1 MLHKIIMV
9 ISRLY
14 TILFI
19 ALFITSCS
27 EKSGDTNNP
36 TQEKLIINEGVK
48 DSIRVIK
55 LTGTNYEMGLQHGR
69 QLKTEIHDLVELW
82 EKDIEL
88 NYQIPSEE
96 FISKFLESTNYVQA
110 IKKWTPNLF
119 EEIKGISEGSEI
131 DINKIIVFQL
141 VDEMWNNGGVVFKA
155 HHCSSIGVANRN
167 NNGSTNY
174 IAQNVDVT
182 PFYHKNKILLSFNNP
197 LNNLSTYVLTVPGI
211 IGVNGINETIG
222 ITVNSLM
229 DLQNSS
235 DGLPVCCV
243 VRGALNQNTFEQA
256 ANFINEIKH
265 ASGQNYIIGSKS
277 DVASFECSSIKVSKY
292 WPDSVKRYTFHANN
306 ALINDSY
313 QPSYIQ
319 YLEDSLQMTHKEYI
333 KDIPR
338 LESLRKRILNQG
350 SIDLNILKQTLRSK
364 DSKTDPICNDYTW
377 VSTIMEF
384 HEDYNVLLVSPG
396 KPDATEYVKFRIE

>member
-1 MLHKIIMV
+1 M
-9 ISRLY
+9 IS
-14 TILFI
+14 LFI
-19 ALFITSCS
+19 ASCNEENS
-27 EKSGDTNNP
+27 ESSSPLNH
-36 TQEKLIINEGVK
+36 NEESVTTEVQK

-69 QLKTEIHDLVELW
+69 LLKNEIHALVKLW
-82 EKDIEL
+82 EEDIEL
-88 NYQIPSEE
+88 NFQMPSEE
-96 FISKFLESTNYVQA
+96 FIIKFLESTNYIEA

-131 DINKIIVFQL
+131 ELNKIIVFQL
-141 VDEMWNNGGVVFKA
+141 VDEMWNNGGVVFEA

-167 NNGSTNY
+167 NNNNNNSVNY

-197 LNNLSTYVLTVPGI
+197 SNNLPTYVLTVPGI
-211 IGVNGINETIG
+211 IGVNGLNETIG

-243 VRGALNQNTFEQA
+243 VRGTLEQNTFEQA
-256 ANFINEIKH
+256 VNFINEIKH

-277 DVASFECSSIKVSKY
+277 DIASFECSSIKVSKY
-292 WPDSVKRYTFHANN
+292 WPDSLKKYTFHANN
-306 ALINDSY
+306 ALQNDSY
-313 QPSYIQ
+313 QPNYIQ
-319 YLEDSLQMTHKEYI
+319 YLEDSLQMTHEEYI
-333 KDIPR
+333 KDVPR
-338 LESLRKRILNQG
+338 IESLRKRILNQG
-350 SIDLNILKQTLRSK
+350 SIDLNILKQTLSSK

-396 KPDATEYVKFRIE
+396 KPDSTEYIEFRIE

>member
-1 MLHKIIMV
+1 MT
-9 ISRLY
+9 S
-14 TILFI
+14 LFI
-19 ALFITSCS
+19 VSCNEEDS
-27 EKSGDTNNP
+27 DSNP
-36 TQEKLIINEGVK
+36 SLNHNEESIVTEVQK

-55 LTGTNYEMGLQHGR
+55 LTGTNYEMGLQHGK
-69 QLKTEIHDLVELW
+69 QLKTEIHDLVQLW
-82 EKDIEL
+82 EEDIEL

-96 FISKFLESTNYVQA
+96 FISKFLESTNYIDA

-131 DINKIIVFQL
+131 ELNKIIVFQL
-141 VDEMWNNGGVVFKA
+141 VDEMWNNGGVVFEA
-155 HHCSSIGVANRN
+155 HHCSSIGVSNKN
-167 NNGSTNY
+167 VNY

-197 LNNLSTYVLTVPGI
+197 SNNLPTYVLTVPGI
-211 IGVNGINETIG
+211 IGVNGINKTIG

-243 VRGALNQNTFEQA
+243 VRGTLEKKTFAQA

-265 ASGQNYIIGSKS
+265 ASGQNYIIGSKF
-277 DVASFECSSIKVSKY
+277 DIASFECSSTKVSKY
-292 WPDSVKRYTFHANN
+292 WPDSTKKYTFHANN
-306 ALINDSY
+306 ALQNDSY
-313 QPSYIQ
+313 QPNYIQ

-333 KDIPR
+333 KDVPR
-338 LESLRKRILNQG
+338 LVSLRKRILNQE

-364 DSKTDPICNDYTW
+364 DSETDPICNDYTW

-384 HEDYNVLLVSPG
+384 YENYNVLLVSPG
-396 KPDATEYVKFRIE
+396 KPDSTEYVEFRIE